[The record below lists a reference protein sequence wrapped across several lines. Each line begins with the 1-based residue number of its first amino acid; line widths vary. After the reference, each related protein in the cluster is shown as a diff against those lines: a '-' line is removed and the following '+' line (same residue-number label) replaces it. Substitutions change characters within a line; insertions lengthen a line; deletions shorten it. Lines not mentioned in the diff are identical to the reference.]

1 MARIAV
7 MDGTGRLV
15 STVEAVLGRKH
26 TVVRVEGPEGLS
38 GADLLIIEGGRHGPE
53 QAHGLSQSIPT
64 LLVAEAGA
72 GLVPSAEEK
81 GRLET
86 IGKPFDPFELS
97 MRVDNLL
104 KAAASPPAEAMV
116 RQRDRGWLE
125 FPYVPVPAGAML
137 RRAVRLEA
145 PLWILGEPGSGRQ
158 RIAAAV
164 CRLGEHARPLVSW
177 FPDQQLEAVVAAH
190 RGAPFALLVPE
201 VEELEIL
208 DQERLAAVVF
218 ATPECRLV
226 ATSRQ
231 DPADRVTRGEFSRRL
246 YYALSGLAIQVSP
259 LRERSLAITPLVELI
274 AGRIVAELG
283 GSEVSFTPE
292 ALARLQTYMWPGNI
306 VELESVLNRSLASL
320 GSIEPSLLVD
330 TNDLLFTA
338 DGAGTASRR
347 PRPSVA
353 PTAQLRPQSQPSAGF
368 ENLIAGL
375 AHDLRNPITSIKTF
389 ADLIS
394 SGSATPEDAATLGR
408 VAAAD
413 CLTLSSRIEV
423 LQEFGGL
430 GQPLPKNLDL
440 MVSAAEVVA
449 ACDQFQRVQLRA
461 EGPLLLCCDR
471 EQLRFVLT
479 NLLAA
484 TLDECA
490 TDGAV
495 VVIVE
500 DGSLCFKVEAG
511 RRPIA
516 ALRRLANAGDENIS
530 WRIALAGAVATRN
543 GGSVKLGFEG
553 ETMTVT
559 LGLPRARSEEESSGK
574 QANRTDS

>member
-1 MARIAV
+1 
-7 MDGTGRLV
+7 
-15 STVEAVLGRKH
+15 
-26 TVVRVEGPEGLS
+26 
-38 GADLLIIEGGRHGPE
+38 
-53 QAHGLSQSIPT
+53 
-64 LLVAEAGA
+64 
-72 GLVPSAEEK
+72 
-81 GRLET
+81 
-86 IGKPFDPFELS
+86 
-97 MRVDNLL
+97 
-104 KAAASPPAEAMV
+104 
-116 RQRDRGWLE
+116 
-125 FPYVPVPAGAML
+125 
-137 RRAVRLEA
+137 
-145 PLWILGEPGSGRQ
+145 
-158 RIAAAV
+158 
-164 CRLGEHARPLVSW
+164 
-177 FPDQQLEAVVAAH
+177 
-190 RGAPFALLVPE
+190 
-201 VEELEIL
+201 
-208 DQERLAAVVF
+208 
-218 ATPECRLV
+218 
-226 ATSRQ
+226 
-231 DPADRVTRGEFSRRL
+231 
-246 YYALSGLAIQVSP
+246 

-347 PRPSVA
+347 PRPSTA

-440 MVSAAEVVA
+440 LVSAAEVVA

-461 EGPLLLCCDR
+461 EEPLLLCCDR
-471 EQLRFVLT
+471 AQLRFVLT

-495 VVIVE
+495 VVLVE